1 MCQTIIIIHNLFSGS
16 KNKNLIATPK
26 QTPFSTP
33 ICSPAATP
41 RNRSPQNVRLGS
53 PRVDRKLNSPKYKI
67 VDK

>member
-1 MCQTIIIIHNLFSGS
+1 MECIKCIILKLLIIILSGS

-41 RNRSPQNVRLGS
+41 RNRSPQNARLGS
-53 PRVDRKLNSPKYKI
+53 PRVDRKLNSPKY
-67 VDK
+67 